1 MLLPKISINK
11 ILFATDLSEY
21 TLQAF
26 AYAVNL
32 SNICNAEIT
41 IVHALEDFKG
51 MEKVMRQQIGRERW
65 EKIKKENEEGAR
77 NIIIAKQREDD
88 PSMKEALKYFYKNV
102 SENFE
107 NQSYVLD
114 EIVVKREDPVDLII
128 KTAESKKCDI
138 IVMGTQGLGKLARM
152 LIGNTAKKVIQNS
165 KIPVLVVRLPTEDE
179 IKK

>member
-32 SNICNAEIT
+32 SNICNAGIT

-51 MEKVMRQQIGRERW
+51 MDEVMAQQIGRERW
-65 EKIKKENEEGAR
+65 AKIKKENEEDAR
-77 NIIIAKQREDD
+77 NTIIAKQREDD
-88 PSMKEALKYFYKNV
+88 PSMKEGLKYFYKNV

-107 NQSYVLD
+107 NQRFVLD
-114 EIVVKREDPVDLII
+114 EIVVKREDPAKLII

-138 IVMGTQGLGKLARM
+138 IVMGTQGLSKLARM
-152 LIGNTAKKVIQNS
+152 LIGDTAKKVMQKS
-165 KIPVLVVRLPTEDE
+165 KIPVLVVRLPDDN
-179 IKK
+179 